1 MFPSPQILQDN
12 VYKALNLLQ
21 MSNQSKTFIVKQLK
35 YIDITLE
42 HSWKVPIL
50 QELLN
55 TRMV

>member
-21 MSNQSKTFIVKQLK
+21 MSNQSKTLIVKQLK
-35 YIDITLE
+35 YIDIPLE

-55 TRMV
+55 T

>member
-35 YIDITLE
+35 YIDIPLE

>member
-35 YIDITLE
+35 YIDIPLE

-55 TRMV
+55 T